1 MIEVH
6 IPLVFFLH
14 HTTKTDL
21 ALNGAKYMDAVL
33 FHLLLNFD
41 IPALRRLRYR

>member
-6 IPLVFFLH
+6 IPLVLCLN
-14 HTTKTDL
+14 HTNETDL

-33 FHLLLNFD
+33 FHLLLNYY
-41 IPALRRLRYR
+41 IPALRQLR